1 MNPFI
6 RYEILSHLECRLTL
20 RRLMAVNRAFHSL
33 LQPLNSPALEIW
45 ARSWLEVNE
54 RSAADCHGWP
64 TLIAC

>member
-33 LQPLNSPALEIW
+33 LQPMLP
-45 ARSWLEVNE
+45 
-54 RSAADCHGWP
+54 HGQQ
-64 TLIAC
+64 LLRL